1 MKQVVIWGT
10 LGLLCV
16 GGVVW
21 QYANAPQAA
30 AESATPQPPLSPEWS
45 PQELIALASAA
56 HRKPEAQTT
65 LSELIGCRIA
75 EGGWSG
81 QAVTVT
87 DKVVILEQSGGIGG
101 ITIHVTFREVPTIEP
116 GTSFAYRGRLASVTS
131 RAIGPNIVNRVE
143 IDDAEIVR

>member
-1 MKQVVIWGT
+1 MKQVLIWGT

-21 QYANAPQAA
+21 QYASEPQAA
-30 AESATPQPPLSPEWS
+30 AESAKPQPPLSPEWS

-56 HRKPEAQTT
+56 HRKPEAQTA

-81 QAVTVT
+81 QAVTVA
-87 DKVVILEQSGGIGG
+87 DKVVTLEQRGGIGG
-101 ITIHVTFREVPTIEP
+101 ITIHVTFREPPPVTP
-116 GTSFAYRGRLASVTS
+116 GSSLTFRGRLASVTS

-143 IDDAEIVR
+143 VDDAEIVR